1 MSIIRKIG
9 AFLSVICMIGMLIPS
24 SVYAASASVNVSSAS
39 GNKGSTVTIN
49 CTASVSGTSIG
60 SADVTLE
67 YPDSALTVVSC
78 SSGASG
84 SSGRVYYSNYAT
96 NDGQSSLSFSVTFR
110 IEKEGTFAVKVTNY
124 DVSDFDAGASIVASV
139 SNGSVTGKAVT
150 SNSNSNSNNTNQ
162 QDTRD
167 KNSKLSNL
175 QVSPGTL
182 SPVFNAGTTSYTVTV
197 PEDTTEVTIGA
208 TAQSNKASVAV
219 SGGKD
224 IKLGENLA
232 KVVVTAENGSTT
244 VYNLTI
250 ICGEKE
256 KISVNGTDNT
266 INEDFTDEEIPTG
279 FVREKIVYNERE
291 YEALKHEISG
301 MQLINLQNEAGN
313 TFYIFN
319 VETQEFYNFAQISFS
334 EGRYIIPLV
343 LDDTEEF
350 TDYETTTITLQDKSF
365 DAWKVDEDYSVIRVM
380 NHEGEIV
387 LYQYDSLDG
396 TLQRYAGAVAKEIV
410 EEPQETEMTFFSFLE
425 KYYLY
430 IIAGLGVLVL
440 VLIIALICVAVKK
453 RNKSK
458 DEYDFSEKDFYVEPI
473 RVESRKQPKEVEEQP
488 KKKKRKHD
496 ARRRK
501 VIKRLEKQR
510 MKENR

>member
-1 MSIIRKIG
+1 MSKIRKIG
-9 AFLSVICMIGMLIPS
+9 VFLLSICMLGMLLPS
-24 SVYAASASVNVSSAS
+24 SVYAASASVSVSSAS

-84 SSGRVYYSNYAT
+84 SAGSVYYSNYAT
-96 NDGQSSLSFSVTFR
+96 SDGQSSLSFSVTFR

-124 DVSDFDAGASIVASV
+124 DVSDFDAGASIAATI

-150 SNSNSNSNNTNQ
+150 TSNNNSNNNNNNQ

-182 SPVFNAGTTSYTVTV
+182 APAFNAGTTSYTVTV
-197 PEDTTEVTIGA
+197 PEDTTEVTIAA
-208 TAQSNKASVAV
+208 TAQSNKANVSV

-224 IKLGENLA
+224 IKLGENQA

-250 ICGEKE
+250 ICGEEE
-256 KISVNGTDNT
+256 KISINGVDNT
-266 INEDFTDEEIPTG
+266 INEGFTEDQIPAG
-279 FVREKIVYNERE
+279 FVREKITYNGRQ
-291 YEALKHEISG
+291 YEALKHEKSG
-301 MQLINLQNEAGN
+301 MQLMSLQNEGGN
-313 TFYIFN
+313 SFYIFN
-319 VETQEFYNFAQISFS
+319 SETQEFHNFVLIQLS
-334 EGRYIIPLV
+334 EEKYIIPLP
-343 LDDTEEF
+343 LNDTEEF
-350 TDYETTTITLQDKSF
+350 KDNEITTLTVQDKTF
-365 DAWKVDEDYSVIRVM
+365 DAWKIDEEYSVILVL
-380 NHEGEIV
+380 NAEGEEA
-387 LYQYDSLDG
+387 LYQYDNVDE
-396 TLQRYAGAVAKEIV
+396 TFQRYAGAVVKETI
-410 EEPQETEMTFFSFLE
+410 EEPEEMEMTFFSFLE
-425 KYYLY
+425 KYHLY
-430 IIAGLGVLVL
+430 IIAGFGVVVL
-440 VLIIALICVAVKK
+440 ALIIALICVALKH
-453 RNKSK
+453 RNKNK
-458 DEYDFSEKDFYVEPI
+458 DSYVEPVH
-473 RVESRKQPKEVEEQP
+473 VEPRKQLKEVEEQP

-501 VIKRLEKQR
+501 AIKRLEKQR
-510 MKENR
+510 MKENG

>member
-1 MSIIRKIG
+1 M
-9 AFLSVICMIGMLIPS
+9 LGMLLPS
-24 SVYAASASVNVSSAS
+24 LAYAASASVSVSSAS

-84 SSGRVYYSNYAT
+84 SAGSVYYSNYAT
-96 NDGQSSLSFSVTFR
+96 SDGQSSLSFSVTFR
-110 IEKEGTFAVKVTNY
+110 IEQEGTFAVKVTNY
-124 DVSDFDAGASIVASV
+124 DVSDFDAGASIAATI

-150 SNSNSNSNNTNQ
+150 TSNNNSNNNNNNNQ

-182 SPVFNAGTTSYTVTV
+182 APAFNAGTTSYTVTV
-197 PEDTTEVTIGA
+197 PEDTTEVTIAA
-208 TAQSNKASVAV
+208 TAQSSKAKVSV

-224 IKLGENLA
+224 IKLGENQA

-250 ICGEKE
+250 VCGEEE
-256 KISVNGTDNT
+256 KISINGKDNT
-266 INEDFTDEEIPTG
+266 INEGFTDEQIPAG
-279 FVREKIVYNERE
+279 FVREKITYNGRQ
-291 YEALKHEISG
+291 YEALKHEKSG
-301 MQLINLQNEAGN
+301 MQLMSLQNEGGN
-313 TFYIFN
+313 SFYMFN
-319 VETQEFYNFAQISFS
+319 PDTQEFHNFVLIQLS
-334 EGRYIIPLV
+334 EGRYIIPLP
-343 LDDTEEF
+343 LNDTEEF
-350 TDYETTTITLQDKSF
+350 KDNEITTLTVQDKTF
-365 DAWKVDEDYSVIRVM
+365 DAWKIDEEYSVILVL
-380 NHEGEIV
+380 NAEGEEA
-387 LYQYDSLDG
+387 LYQYDSVDG
-396 TLQRYAGAVAKEIV
+396 TFQRYARVVEKETV
-410 EEPQETEMTFFSFLE
+410 EEPEETKETFFSLLE
-425 KYYLY
+425 KYHLY
-430 IIAGLGVLVL
+430 IIAGFCVVVLA
-440 VLIIALICVAVKK
+440 LIIALICVAVKK

-473 RVESRKQPKEVEEQP
+473 RVETKKQPKEVEEQP

-501 VIKRLEKQR
+501 AIKKLRKQR
-510 MKENR
+510 MSEK